1 MGNGPMRVDHATL
14 HTAANDVRSTRDE
27 IQGDLSKLE
36 SLVQQDL
43 ASAWQGTAAG
53 SFQHL
58 MQRWHDDSKTL
69 MQAMQDIA
77 DLLDKSGT
85 NHQVNDENQQQM
97 IDKIHSAL
105 NG

>member
-1 MGNGPMRVDHATL
+1 MRVDHATL
-14 HTAANDVRSTRDE
+14 HTAAKDVRSTRDE

-43 ASAWQGTAAG
+43 ASAWQGTAAA
-53 SFQHL
+53 SFQQL
-58 MQRWHDDSKTL
+58 MNRWHDDSKTL
-69 MQAMQDIA
+69 MQAMADIA

-85 NHQVNDENQQQM
+85 NHEVTDQNQQQM